1 MIIIE
6 THIDL
11 YTGEGETP
19 PTHQNTAKAKDNDE
33 VDVQYMNHN
42 SWFSS
47 SIQARTIWCYKTV
60 VNFRL

>member
-1 MIIIE
+1 MVIIK

-11 YTGEGETP
+11 YTGEGEAP
-19 PTHQNTAKAKDNDE
+19 PPHHNIAKAKDNDVVE
-33 VDVQYMNHN
+33 VRYMNHN

-60 VNFRL
+60 NFRL